1 MIFNKR
7 LFVLPIFFVLTFC
20 QHLYGEEATNAE
32 QNSSERVISVQSSS
46 IDSPAVI
53 GDPYYDEFLEVQQA
67 FRLQPRLESGDLLLH
82 WVIAD
87 GYYLYKNQ
95 LKLQLE
101 VESVMSD
108 AELTLPSGKAKYD
121 QFFGDVEVYY
131 QQLSARA
138 SLLNEQAIKLSV
150 RSQGCADAGLCYPPS
165 TQHFQFNTASSEF
178 DEVPGGFTNAVGRES
193 SSTSNPGQSPS
204 KLTSIESEDTSLL
217 LMMLFAFL
225 GGTILNLMPCVFPIL
240 ALKILGLVNASTISS
255 ADRRSQG
262 FSYAAGVVFCF
273 VAIAGLLLVLRSA
286 GESLGW
292 GFQLQTPWVV
302 AALVYLFLVLGQSM
316 SGYVEFSPSWASAG
330 QELTERGGNT
340 GSFFTGML
348 AVVVASPCTA
358 PFMGAAL
365 GFALVQ
371 PSLIA
376 LSIFAALGLGMAA
389 PFLLLVTVPGLAKIL
404 PRPGVWMLTF
414 KEVMAYPL
422 YLTAVWLLWVVGR
435 QTGVDGMAM
444 VTAGCVLIFFALW
457 LWRRQTALARA
468 FSLVAVVSALALLI
482 GPWMDGTEDAGSRE
496 TNANAYSSERV
507 MELRAEGKPVFIN
520 VTADWCITCLVNERV
535 ALSRASVLEAFTENN
550 IAYLKGDWTN
560 SDPKITELLSEFRR
574 SGVPLYLLFPADSSK
589 PAIVLP
595 QILTPDIVLDAF
607 AAL

>member
-496 TNANAYSSERV
+496 ANANAYSSERV

>member
-240 ALKILGLVNASTISS
+240 ALKILGLVNASTIS
-255 ADRRSQG
+255 
-262 FSYAAGVVFCF
+262 
-273 VAIAGLLLVLRSA
+273 VL
-286 GESLGW
+286 
-292 GFQLQTPWVV
+292 
-302 AALVYLFLVLGQSM
+302 
-316 SGYVEFSPSWASAG
+316 
-330 QELTERGGNT
+330 
-340 GSFFTGML
+340 
-348 AVVVASPCTA
+348 
-358 PFMGAAL
+358 
-365 GFALVQ
+365 
-371 PSLIA
+371 
-376 LSIFAALGLGMAA
+376 
-389 PFLLLVTVPGLAKIL
+389 
-404 PRPGVWMLTF
+404 
-414 KEVMAYPL
+414 
-422 YLTAVWLLWVVGR
+422 
-435 QTGVDGMAM
+435 
-444 VTAGCVLIFFALW
+444 
-457 LWRRQTALARA
+457 
-468 FSLVAVVSALALLI
+468 
-482 GPWMDGTEDAGSRE
+482 
-496 TNANAYSSERV
+496 
-507 MELRAEGKPVFIN
+507 
-520 VTADWCITCLVNERV
+520 
-535 ALSRASVLEAFTENN
+535 
-550 IAYLKGDWTN
+550 
-560 SDPKITELLSEFRR
+560 
-574 SGVPLYLLFPADSSK
+574 
-589 PAIVLP
+589 
-595 QILTPDIVLDAF
+595 
-607 AAL
+607 